1 MKGHTNLKY
10 KFKRRG
16 TMPRKPAQTE
26 EETEIEKIVHL
37 KSNQPKK
44 EEIETLTHMLAA
56 VLEYISDEEVE
67 EIDFE
72 YILDH
77 TEGLRKWWE
86 QYQENNRK
94 KIEEEIKNSLSEL
107 SFEELQKIREQIKEK

>member
-1 MKGHTNLKY
+1 
-10 KFKRRG
+10 
-16 TMPRKPAQTE
+16 MPRKSAQSE
-26 EETEIEKIVHL
+26 EESEKEKIVHL
-37 KSNQPKK
+37 PNTQSKI
-44 EEIETLTHMLAA
+44 EEVESLSQMLAA

-77 TEGLRKWWE
+77 TEGLRKWWDR
-86 QYQENNRK
+86 YQENNRK
-94 KIEEEIKNSLSEL
+94 KIEDEIRNSLSTL

>member
-1 MKGHTNLKY
+1 
-10 KFKRRG
+10 
-16 TMPRKPAQTE
+16 MPRKSAQTE
-26 EETEIEKIVHL
+26 EESEKEKIVHL
-37 KSNQPKK
+37 PNNQPNK
-44 EEIETLTHMLAA
+44 EEEESLAHMLAA

-77 TEGLRKWWE
+77 TEGLRNWWE
-86 QYQENNRK
+86 RYQENNRK
-94 KIEEEIKNSLSEL
+94 KIEDEIRNSLSEL

>member
-1 MKGHTNLKY
+1 
-10 KFKRRG
+10 
-16 TMPRKPAQTE
+16 MPRKPAQTE
-26 EETEIEKIVHL
+26 EESEKEKIVHL
-37 KSNQPKK
+37 PSNQPNKD
-44 EEIETLTHMLAA
+44 EVESLSHMLAA

-77 TEGLRKWWE
+77 TEGLRIWWDR
-86 QYQENNRK
+86 YQENNRK
-94 KIEEEIKNSLSEL
+94 KIEDEIRNSLGEL

>member
-1 MKGHTNLKY
+1 
-10 KFKRRG
+10 
-16 TMPRKPAQTE
+16 MPRKSAQTE
-26 EETEIEKIVHL
+26 EESEKEKIVHL
-37 KSNQPKK
+37 PNNQPNK
-44 EEIETLTHMLAA
+44 EEVESLAHMLAA

-77 TEGLRKWWE
+77 TEGLRNWWE
-86 QYQENNRK
+86 RYQENNRK
-94 KIEEEIKNSLSEL
+94 KIEDEIRNSLSEL

>member
-1 MKGHTNLKY
+1 
-10 KFKRRG
+10 
-16 TMPRKPAQTE
+16 MPRKSAQTE
-26 EETEIEKIVHL
+26 EETEIEKIIHL
-37 KSNQPKK
+37 KSNQPNKD
-44 EEIETLTHMLAA
+44 ESLSHMLAA

>member
-1 MKGHTNLKY
+1 
-10 KFKRRG
+10 
-16 TMPRKPAQTE
+16 MPRKPAQTGE
-26 EETEIEKIVHL
+26 ESEKEKIVHL
-37 KSNQPKK
+37 PSNQPSKD
-44 EEIETLTHMLAA
+44 EVENLSHMLAA

-77 TEGLRKWWE
+77 TEGLRNWWE
-86 QYQENNRK
+86 RYQENNRK
-94 KIEEEIKNSLSEL
+94 KIEEEIRNSLSEL